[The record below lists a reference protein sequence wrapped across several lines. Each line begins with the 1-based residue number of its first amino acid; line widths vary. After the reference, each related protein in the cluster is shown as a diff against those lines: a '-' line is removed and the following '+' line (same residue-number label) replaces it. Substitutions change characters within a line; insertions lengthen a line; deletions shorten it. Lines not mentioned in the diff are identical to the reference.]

1 LFLRGVLKATLI
13 TLCFTSTNYF
23 EIDEPNFVV
32 GHGTVVQ
39 LGCIAI
45 PSDYDTNKHS
55 NIV

>member
-13 TLCFTSTNYF
+13 TLCFTPANYL
-23 EIDEPNFVV
+23 EINKPNFVV
-32 GHGTVVQ
+32 EHGTVVQ